1 MIPTKEQKIDEK
13 LAQMFRDRSDGAGGL
28 REFSW
33 AEFINEAVS
42 FYHTIRE
49 SDRAEMVNLPE
60 MQDEDVFLPDDYEL
74 IARNDLRARIRSSL
88 GITKE

>member
-1 MIPTKEQKIDEK
+1 MIPTKEKVDEMFDEK
-13 LAQMFRDRSDGAGGL
+13 FNADVL
-28 REFSW
+28 REYPNTTFPRIK
-33 AEFINEAVS
+33 AFI
-42 FYHTIRE
+42 HTIRE